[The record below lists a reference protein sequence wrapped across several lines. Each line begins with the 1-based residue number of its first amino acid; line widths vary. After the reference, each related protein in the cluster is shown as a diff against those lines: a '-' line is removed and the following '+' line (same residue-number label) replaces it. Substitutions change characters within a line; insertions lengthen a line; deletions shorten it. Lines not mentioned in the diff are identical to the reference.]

1 MDVYHGYSYGT
12 ALWGALQSL
21 PLLASPT
28 MIVTLLSPEIREPSP
43 LEIYLTRGLGLT
55 LLSFSILSLLLTGA
69 IPLTSSLRA
78 TTAEEDPRAPYTVPT
93 LGITMAYH
101 VAAMMLTYAFGA
113 KGHSF
118 TYYIAA
124 IVEGV
129 LAAVGLWLDV
139 FRGRLERIR
148 LKEPV
153 VFRLRTRSTPS
164 VLLPRRSSK
173 CFLRTIVY
181 TIPVDCMTKD
191 GTELNEPIECAKLA
205 KLLDECCLMLN

>member
-129 LAAVGLWLDV
+129 LAAVGLWCMLFATDN
-139 FRGRLERIR
+139 GRISRKTGADTTKGTSGFPFENKEHTERVATK
-148 LKEPV
+148 KE
-153 VFRLRTRSTPS
+153 L
-164 VLLPRRSSK
+164 
-173 CFLRTIVY
+173 
-181 TIPVDCMTKD
+181 
-191 GTELNEPIECAKLA
+191 
-205 KLLDECCLMLN
+205 